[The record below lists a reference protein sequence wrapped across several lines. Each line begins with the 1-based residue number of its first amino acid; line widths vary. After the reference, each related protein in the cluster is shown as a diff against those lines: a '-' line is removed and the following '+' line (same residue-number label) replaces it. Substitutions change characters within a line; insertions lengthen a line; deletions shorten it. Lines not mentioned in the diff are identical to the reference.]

1 MKKIAAVHT
10 AMPMVE
16 PTKSLFAEILPEVKL
31 FNIVDDS
38 LIQDVIAESKV
49 TKGVSSRLKDYY
61 QAAVDAGADLI
72 FNTCSSV
79 GDVAI
84 EARTFIPI
92 PIIKIDD
99 AMAEIA
105 VKRFDRVGVMA
116 TLQSTLD
123 PTIRLI
129 EAVAQEK
136 GKSVEIVDGL
146 AKGAF
151 EAMIGG
157 DANEHDDLLRETAKS
172 IADSVDGIVLAQGS
186 MARMQEELEAL
197 AGVPVLS
204 SPRLGVES
212 IRDYLKQN

>member
-49 TKGVSSRLKDYY
+49 TEGVSSRLKDYY

-157 DANEHDDLLRETAKS
+157 DADRHDDLLRETARS

>member
-157 DANEHDDLLRETAKS
+157 DANEHDELLRETAKS